1 MNRAVMK
8 PVDSVFHIVCAYTGV
23 PGDCS
28 ECGGLDP
35 TGTGFCCHDCAQA
48 RADRAERHAAERQA
62 RRDREDAFGREVDRL
77 RSLGH
82 SDEEIDL
89 MLAEMPS

>member
-1 MNRAVMK
+1 M
-8 PVDSVFHIVCAYTGV
+8 DSVPAIVCAYLG
-23 PGDCS
+23 PPNQCS
-28 ECGGLDP
+28 ECGGHDP

-48 RADRAERHAAERQA
+48 RADRVERHEAERQG

-77 RSLGH
+77 RGLGH

-89 MLAEMPS
+89 MLAEMTS